1 MLTDGSLVA
10 AGFVLAYLFTPVARR
25 LGFAWGLLDTPE
37 GPLKIHTEAIPRSG
51 GLALAASLL
60 LVSLAAH
67 FLDRPLLSPAELAV
81 ALLLLALGLWDDRR
95 PRSARLRLLL
105 QVVIYAIGF
114 ALGMKLSLGL
124 PVFGDFL
131 IGLVLFIAIVNAV
144 NFYDGMDGLLSLT
157 GVAALG
163 VWAVVAFDLGSSILF
178 FAVAAAVLL
187 GFLPFNWHRARI
199 FLGDGGSF
207 LVGFCF
213 FLVLQRAGET
223 GLGLVPGIWVVAL
236 PVCDALGATLDR
248 LVQHRNVWRGDR
260 DHIYD
265 ILSRLGWSTPRVAIS
280 LALAAAL
287 TARAGGVAAELIPAV
302 QWVATVVLYTLLTG
316 AVVYLRVRFRTTG

>member
-1 MLTDGSLVA
+1 MIADGSLIA
-10 AGFVLAYLFTPVARR
+10 AGGVLACLLTPVARR
-25 LGFAWGLLDTPE
+25 LGFAWGLLDHPE
-37 GPLKIHTEAIPRSG
+37 GPLKIHTEATPRSG

-60 LVSLAAH
+60 VVVLAAR
-67 FLDRPLLSPAELAV
+67 FLERPLLAPAELAV

-95 PRSARLRLLL
+95 PRSARVRLGL
-105 QVVIYAIGF
+105 QVAVYAAGF
-114 ALGMKLSLGL
+114 ALGMRLPLGL
-124 PVFGDFL
+124 PGWGEFL
-131 IGLVLFIAIVNAV
+131 IGLTLFIAIVNAV
-144 NFYDGMDGLLSLT
+144 NFYDGVDGLLSLT
-157 GVAALG
+157 AVGALG
-163 VWAVVAFDLGSSILF
+163 VWAVLAFELEAPALP

-187 GFLPFNWHRARI
+187 GFLPYNWHRARI

-213 FLVLQRAGET
+213 FLVLQRTSEA

-248 LVQHRNVWRGDR
+248 LVRHRNIWRGDR

-265 ILSRLGWSTPRVAIS
+265 ILGRLGWSTPRVALA

-287 TARAGGVAAELIPAV
+287 TARAGGVAVALVPAV
-302 QWVATVVLYTLLTG
+302 QWVATVILYTMLTG
-316 AVVYLRVRFRTTG
+316 AVVYLRTRFRATG